1 MSAPTSPSSRAS
13 ATCSIDLVPDGQSR
27 RRLITFVRDRP
38 GHDHRYAI
46 DATKLETRARL
57 ARAGDVRD
65 RPRQDRALVSRQPRL
80 VGAAAQGRLR
90 RRAARAGRDQ
100 GASRLSMEP
109 HAMRLLVAG
118 ASGQLAHALV
128 ERSRRLD
135 RRRCHGARAARSSTC
150 SIRASIARAIATMR
164 PDVVINA
171 AAYTAVDKAESDAAA
186 AFALNRDGP
195 GALAA
200 AARQPQAVRSST
212 SRPTTCS
219 TAASRAPTSRRTRP
233 IRWAS
238 TAAPSSTARRAVAA
252 ANARHVILRTA
263 WLYGAHGHN
272 FLKTML
278 RLARERPELRVVADQ
293 HGNPTY
299 APHLADAILAIA
311 AQVGSAQSLGHLSR
325 DGRRRDDLAR
335 LRLGDHRR
343 RQAARRAARSPSCRS
358 PPPTTRR
365 RRAVRPTPASTAASS
380 SACSAS
386 ACRPGS
392 RDWPNASASW
402 PRCGT

>member
-1 MSAPTSPSSRAS
+1 
-13 ATCSIDLVPDGQSR
+13 
-27 RRLITFVRDRP
+27 
-38 GHDHRYAI
+38 
-46 DATKLETRARL
+46 
-57 ARAGDVRD
+57 
-65 RPRQDRALVSRQPRL
+65 
-80 VGAAAQGRLR
+80 
-90 RRAARAGRDQ
+90 
-100 GASRLSMEP
+100 
-109 HAMRLLVAG
+109 MRLLVAG
-118 ASGQLAHALV
+118 QSGQLAHALV
-128 ERSRRLD
+128 ERSRRLAGVAVVALEPPQLD
-135 RRRCHGARAARSSTC
+135 LLDP
-150 SIRASIARAIATMR
+150 ASITRALTSTR

-171 AAYTAVDKAESDAAA
+171 AAYTAVDKAESDAPA

-200 AARQPQAVRSST
+200 AAEAAGCPIIHVSTDYVFDGDKSGAYVEEDAPNPMGVYGRSKLEGE
-212 SRPTTCS
+212 
-219 TAASRAPTSRRTRP
+219 A
-233 IRWAS
+233 
-238 TAAPSSTARRAVAA
+238 AVAA

-311 AQVGSAQSLGHLSR
+311 AKIGSGKPWGIYHATAAGETTWHGFASAIIAAAEPLGVPQVPILPIAT
-325 DGRRRDDLAR
+325 
-335 LRLGDHRR
+335 
-343 RQAARRAARSPSCRS
+343 
-358 PPPTTRR
+358 PTTRR
-365 RRAVRPTPASTAASS
+365 RRAVPPTPASTAASS

-386 ACRPGS
+386 VCRPGS